1 MGPPAYSR
9 SLTSQP
15 YPARGGRRERRE
27 SRDAPALSIPNFS
40 DLTNTFEVEIQR
52 NSLGLGFSICG
63 GPDAAPP
70 WTHLIR
76 IKKVFPLQ
84 PAWETSKLRVG
95 DILLKVSG
103 IPLTGLHLRQALDI
117 LRTSPPLTLLQVCRV
132 AEPPSPW
139 AGQGPP
145 RSRSS
150 VVRSYSTGQQ
160 EPRPYSPP
168 TLTKNNTSLLS
179 SLQQQP
185 DNSTSL
191 LQDGSLE
198 EDRSVEE
205 DNLGQQDK
213 MDIEVS
219 PPSPSPPTSREWSPE
234 EDSTMSLLQPVETA
248 LRNSRSAVG
257 QFTIS
262 LTKVCGSL
270 GFTLRQLDDT
280 VLKHTIKAL
289 VKEPA
294 LSDGRLQPGDKLL
307 AANGVELA
315 SFSHQEVV
323 QFLRQCP
330 DTVSLEL
337 YRDASRSQTPLSP
350 EQSLFDTLVCRSL
363 SQEHRR
369 SKLGTTSPR
378 TSQSPSRKHLRYEA
392 AELVRSLQ
400 SSRTSLERA
409 GLGGSSNPG
418 SYSSSGTLGRRL
430 GRPYSPALR
439 ERKEMLVT
447 SSPAPTVES
456 PLSPHNSSAP
466 ASLSQGVAK
475 ALQGLHLEEQAG
487 LLIEEIEGPGSP
499 GSPQTFGRE
508 SAPTSPP
515 QSPHSFLITPE
526 PEYHKPE
533 RPSELDFSRQ
543 NKRQGFVFNHNWNLN
558 KF

>member
-1 MGPPAYSR
+1 
-9 SLTSQP
+9 
-15 YPARGGRRERRE
+15 
-27 SRDAPALSIPNFS
+27 
-40 DLTNTFEVEIQR
+40 
-52 NSLGLGFSICG
+52 
-63 GPDAAPP
+63 
-70 WTHLIR
+70 
-76 IKKVFPLQ
+76 
-84 PAWETSKLRVG
+84 
-95 DILLKVSG
+95 
-103 IPLTGLHLRQALDI
+103 
-117 LRTSPPLTLLQVCRV
+117 
-132 AEPPSPW
+132 
-139 AGQGPP
+139 
-145 RSRSS
+145 

-168 TLTKNNTSLLS
+168 TLANNTLLS
-179 SLQQQP
+179 LHQP
-185 DNSTSL
+185 DNSTPL
-191 LQDGSLE
+191 LQGGSLMGLE
-198 EDRSVEE
+198 EDTSVEE
-205 DNLGQQDK
+205 DHLGQQDK

-369 SKLGTTSPR
+369 PKLGTTSPR
-378 TSQSPSRKHLRYEA
+378 TSQSPSRKLLRYEA

-475 ALQGLHLEEQAG
+475 ALQGLHLEEEAG
-487 LLIEEIEGPGSP
+487 LLIEEVEGPGSP

>member
-15 YPARGGRRERRE
+15 YPTRGGRRERRE
-27 SRDAPALSIPNFS
+27 SRDVQIAANTIPNFS

-76 IKKVFPLQ
+76 IKKIFPLQ

-117 LRTSPPLTLLQVCRV
+117 LRTSPSLTLLQVCRV
-132 AEPPSPW
+132 SEPPSPW
-139 AGQGPP
+139 SGPSAP

-168 TLTKNNTSLLS
+168 LPNNTMLSLH
-179 SLQQQP
+179 Q
-185 DNSTSL
+185 DNSPPL
-191 LQDGSLE
+191 IQDSLE
-198 EDRSVEE
+198 EDNNVEE
-205 DNLGQQDK
+205 DNIRESLPQDR

-219 PPSPSPPTSREWSPE
+219 PPSPSPPSSREWSPE

-315 SFSHQEVV
+315 SFSHQEVI

-369 SKLGTTSPR
+369 PKLGTTSPR

-439 ERKEMLVT
+439 ERKEMLVS
-447 SSPAPTVES
+447 SSPGPTVES

-475 ALQGLHLEEQAG
+475 ALQGLHLEDQDG
-487 LLIEEIEGPGSP
+487 LLIEEVEGPGSP

-508 SAPTSPP
+508 SVPTSPP

-526 PEYHKPE
+526 PDYHKPE
-533 RPSELDFSRQ
+533 RPSELDFSSGQ